1 MISRRAELAV
11 NLTAVRERVT
21 AAALDCGRDPGELTL
36 VVVTKYFPAADV
48 RLLWELGVRDFGENR
63 DQEAGPKFQA
73 VRAGDLAPTV
83 HFIGQVQSNKAASVA
98 AYADVVHAVDRAKLV
113 HALEAGAARA
123 HRRLRVLVQVDLDT
137 RDRPSATV
145 APGAAPAGPAGRGGA
160 HPAQIA
166 QLAALIE
173 TAEHLSLS
181 GLMAVAPLGVDPR
194 EAFAELHELAQR
206 LRADHPQANWLS
218 SGMSGDLEAAVRHG
232 ATHLRVG
239 TAILGSRP
247 TLR

>member
-247 TLR
+247 ALR

>member
-1 MISRRAELAV
+1 MISRRAELSV
-11 NLTAVRERVT
+11 NLAAVRERVT

-73 VRAGDLAPTV
+73 VRAGDLTPTV
-83 HFIGQVQSNKAASVA
+83 HFIGQLQSNKAASVA
-98 AYADVVHAVDRAKLV
+98 AYADVVHAVDRARLV

-137 RDRPSATV
+137 RDHPSATD
-145 APGAAPAGPAGRGGA
+145 APSAAAAGPAGRGGA
-160 HPAQIA
+160 HPAQLA

-173 TAEHLSLS
+173 AAEHLSLS
-181 GLMAVAPLGVDPR
+181 GLMAVAPLGVDPQ
-194 EAFAELHELAQR
+194 EAFAELHELAER
-206 LRADHPQANWLS
+206 LRADHPQARWLS
-218 SGMSGDLEAAVRHG
+218 AGMSGDLEAAVRHG

-247 TLR
+247 ALR